1 MKKYLIAISVII
13 IAFLGIYYFTHP
25 LSAKIKI
32 RSAVFTVEVAATESQ
47 KELGLGGRA
56 SMPETRGMIFPYDH
70 KEQFEFWMRGMLF
83 PLDFVWIDGK
93 TVVDVTENVPAPA
106 GNERPI
112 IVKPKFP
119 ADKVLEINAG
129 LVQKYGIK
137 VGDTVDF
144 SDR

>member
-1 MKKYLIAISVII
+1 MKKYLIGIGVIL
-13 IAFLGIYYFTHP
+13 IAFLGMYYATHP

-32 RSAVFTVEVAATESQ
+32 RSAVFTVDVAATESQ

-70 KEQFEFWMRGMLF
+70 KEQFEFWMRGMQF

-93 TVVDVTENVPAPA
+93 TVVDITENVPPPV

-112 IVKPKFP
+112 IVKPKSP
-119 ADKVLEINAG
+119 VDKILEIKAG
-129 LVQKYGIK
+129 LIQKYGIK
-137 VGDTVDF
+137 IGDTVDF